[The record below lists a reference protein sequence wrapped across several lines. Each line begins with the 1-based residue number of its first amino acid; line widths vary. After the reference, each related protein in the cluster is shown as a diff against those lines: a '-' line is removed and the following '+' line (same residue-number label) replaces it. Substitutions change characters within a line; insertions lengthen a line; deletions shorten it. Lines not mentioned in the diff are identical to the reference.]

1 MPQRPFNIRLLE
13 GHDLRH
19 LNNADQRYATLSHC
33 WGSNGPE
40 IKLKEENINE
50 FRSAIPW
57 DPLPLT
63 FKEAIVA
70 VHKLGLQYIWID
82 ALCIIQNSS
91 EDWAHESS
99 VMTDVYSNCFVNISA
114 ISAADGRGG
123 LFRKRDPSLYQPC
136 VIPASGSH
144 SQQPWCCHV
153 DDWYHVME
161 RGRGMV
167 PLSDRAWVVQE
178 RFLAP
183 RIVHFSEGQIH
194 WECVELCTSENVP
207 GLCEEVMS
215 QTYDTSKCYD
225 NKRLNFKHELFST
238 DKARSATGGGGL
250 YRLWDNIVSEYS
262 QHSITLDTD
271 RPVAIAGLASLF
283 CRMLHLQEDDYVCGL
298 WRPRLLSGMMWIT
311 SRASGQHSNTRV
323 FNIRNERIPDAPSW
337 SWLST
342 STIKELK
349 HWQDPSEYRKTAYAA
364 EIMAVSVLPL
374 GTGNRFGS
382 VDTKNSRLRIRAPLC
397 QANIAVAPDTF
408 GHCRGCRCAVELT
421 IGRHTLREGEKF
433 RFSLELTEAQHLQGL
448 NGGLIVY
455 LLAVFG
461 DLPQLHRTGTEAYAS
476 EPAE

>member
-1 MPQRPFNIRLLE
+1 MPQQPFDIHLLE

-40 IKLKEENINE
+40 IKLKEDNINE

-82 ALCIIQNSS
+82 ALCIIQDSS

-136 VIPASGSH
+136 VIPAGDSH

-153 DDWYHVME
+153 DDWDLVMKG
-161 RGRGMV
+161 GRGMV

-207 GLCEEVMS
+207 GLCEEA
-215 QTYDTSKCYD
+215 QTYDTDD

-238 DKARSATGGGGL
+238 DKARSATGDGGL
-250 YRLWDNIVSEYS
+250 HRLWDNIVSEYS

-298 WRPRLLSGMMWIT
+298 WRPRLLSGMMW
-311 SRASGQHSNTRV
+311 ATRRNFYDDSSTGV
-323 FNIRNERIPDAPSW
+323 FNIGNERIPDTPSW

-342 STIKELK
+342 STIKELM
-349 HWQDPSEYRKTAYAA
+349 HWQDPDGKTAYAA

-382 VDTKNSRLRIRAPLC
+382 VDTKNSRLRIKAPIC
-397 QANIAVAPDTF
+397 QANITVVPNPFRHYT
-408 GHCRGCRCAVELT
+408 RCRCVVELT

-433 RFSLELTEAQHLQGL
+433 LVCLELTEAQHLQGL
-448 NGGLIVY
+448 NGGLTVY